1 MGVVGMDGANVDMS
15 EMRPKW
21 DPANKEV
28 PFSGAL
34 GGAAVPGAFGTE
46 NFANETGLKDVGFFT
61 DPVRV

>member
-1 MGVVGMDGANVDMS
+1 M
-15 EMRPKW
+15 KI
-21 DPANKEV
+21 

-46 NFANETGLKDVGFFT
+46 NLAKETGLNVADFFT